1 MSTSSFSPSFH
12 PNSPYTPKTINKTLS
27 PSKRKRKVFHNNNAN
42 SGLKLR
48 KAINRRRSQDKTQSI
63 LSLNKE
69 IGDHFSRLSDS
80 AWLTI
85 RMGSELCDYKKNE
98 TIWKVFDEEAILYI
112 VLKGKIALYRPIK
125 GLTKNYAP
133 KRQITVIDGMYM
145 ELFGFKEEGSV
156 EGDLKIFMGK
166 NSMFQG
172 VAFNDCSVLKVRLGN
187 EAKNKFK
194 DFLAKKVN
202 IVGNV

>member
-98 TIWKVFDEEAILYI
+98 
-112 VLKGKIALYRPIK
+112 KGKDMSLLDRSGYEQK
-125 GLTKNYAP
+125 DEKW
-133 KRQITVIDGMYM
+133 
-145 ELFGFKEEGSV
+145 KEEM
-156 EGDLKIFMGK
+156 GD
-166 NSMFQG
+166 
-172 VAFNDCSVLKVRLGN
+172 
-187 EAKNKFK
+187 
-194 DFLAKKVN
+194 
-202 IVGNV
+202 